1 MKSILNFPKLILSL
15 LTGLCVSLSVS
26 AQQSFSDNFVDYMAG
41 LESYVQNELYGQVS
55 EFLYDV
61 EETPKGEDFISFVLN
76 IKRGLDQYHQERV
89 GSLEEDERALAKAYT
104 QTMLVQL
111 AELYLDRAQEL
122 EVKEKQVF
130 LHQYLANTGLNKE
143 VEQLSDDLA
152 RSLMM
157 ALHSAMKIPFGMP
170 NSDVPNYV
178 RTIRGEDRELFL
190 ASLIINDMLMLTGTY
205 EESEEAIVAFR
216 SEFSSSQFNSALDE
230 SLVSLEKLKTG
241 ALVENFSFTS
251 LKGEPVQL
259 SDFKDKIIY
268 LDLWASWC
276 GPCIQT
282 FRTKTPDFEMQL
294 RDHEDIVLMYVSID
308 ETEEP
313 WKKYLDKNPMRGVHV
328 YAGQGFD
335 AEIMKYFKVWG
346 IPRYLIIGKDNK
358 LVTPNAP
365 RPGDEAISKLLELVG
380 S

>member
-26 AQQSFSDNFVDYMAG
+26 AQQSFSDNFVEYMAG

-61 EETPKGEDFISFVLN
+61 EETPNGEYFISFVLN
-76 IKRGLDQYHQERV
+76 IKQGLDQYHQDRV

-122 EVKEKQVF
+122 EVKEKQIF

-143 VEQLSDDLA
+143 IEQLSDDLA

-205 EESEEAIVAFR
+205 EESEEAILAFK
-216 SEFSSSQFNSALDE
+216 SEFASSKFTPALNE

-241 ALVENFSFTS
+241 APVENFSFVNLNGDQVS
-251 LKGEPVQL
+251 L

-294 RDHEDIVLMYVSID
+294 RDQEDIVLMYVSID

-313 WKKYLDKNPMRGVHV
+313 WKKYLDKNPMRGIHV

-346 IPRYLIIGKDNK
+346 IPRYLIIGKNNK
-358 LVTPNAP
+358 LLTPNAP

-380 S
+380 G